1 MGDKNEPTQKN
12 NLSKLRKQLSLTQD
26 AFADLV
32 GYNTSTIQKW
42 ESGERP
48 LAPGAALEICKRI
61 DGVTLDFLYCKDG
74 ADIYGAARILS
85 AMREYFNFSFDKDF
99 NRYIF
104 DINDMIIELFQK
116 IREIEQA
123 IQSNPVLSDMQE
135 MMIDKILSEYNG
147 KIKNCDSIKRYVLFE
162 DGDAKVAEWKKE
174 QKTEHEIAAAR
185 VADMEYELVLKSELD
200 RINFTSEYAKQGVK
214 ADIKAMGLPVEN
226 GMITGFS
233 DALNTIKELHT
244 DAFARPKA
252 SASALNSGTGR
263 TSMVR

>member
-12 NLSKLRKQLSLTQD
+12 NIYKLRKQLDLTQE

-32 GYNTSTIQKW
+32 DYNTSTIQKW

-48 LAPGAALEICKRI
+48 LAPGAALEICKKI
-61 DGVTLDFLYCKDG
+61 DGVTLDFLYCRDG

-85 AMREYFNFSFDKDF
+85 TMRKYFSFAFDKDL
-99 NRYIF
+99 NSYTF
-104 DINDMIIELFQK
+104 DINDMIIELYQK
-116 IREIEQA
+116 IREIELA

-147 KIKNCDSIKRYVLFE
+147 KIQNCDILKRYVLLE
-162 DGDAKVAEWKKE
+162 YGDAKVTEWKGE
-174 QKTEHEIAAAR
+174 QKTEREIAATKF
-185 VADMEYELVLKSELD
+185 ADMEYELVLKSELD
-200 RINFTSEYAKQGVK
+200 RINFTSDYAKQGVK

-226 GMITGFS
+226 GAIQGLS
-233 DALNTIKELHT
+233 DALEAIKEEHP

-252 SASALNSGTGR
+252 SARALDSGTGR
-263 TSMVR
+263 TSMV